1 MTAAPWNSQSACRTR
16 RLEPTARPS
25 DAYYRQLIR
34 SISTPRIPRSSPS
47 SSSRRATRYR
57 TARMTATAA
66 GMSRTAL
73 IACWPYS
80 LGAFAESPGVSPRS
94 FRGLSA
100 SRSWRLKLYQ
110 HQDVELLGAG
120 SGRERVQAF
129 PESLL
134 EVVGTHCR

>member
-1 MTAAPWNSQSACRTR
+1 
-16 RLEPTARPS
+16 
-25 DAYYRQLIR
+25 
-34 SISTPRIPRSSPS
+34 
-47 SSSRRATRYR
+47 
-57 TARMTATAA
+57 MTATAA

-80 LGAFAESPGVSPRS
+80 LGAFAESPGVSPR

-100 SRSWRLKLYQ
+100 SRSWRLKLDK

-134 EVVGTHCR
+134 ELVDSHRRETMPT

>member
-1 MTAAPWNSQSACRTR
+1 
-16 RLEPTARPS
+16 
-25 DAYYRQLIR
+25 
-34 SISTPRIPRSSPS
+34 
-47 SSSRRATRYR
+47 
-57 TARMTATAA
+57 MTATAA

-134 EVVGTHCR
+134 ELVGTHCREATTRQRITSRVPLARDVHFRRSAHRLGRPGWQP